1 LTTEVVALRQQ
12 VEALTAR
19 LAGTLPG
26 QAPQEPSAKKDAP
39 D

>member
-1 LTTEVVALRQQ
+1 LTTEVVALCQQ
-12 VEALTAR
+12 VAALTAR

-26 QAPQEPSAKKDAP
+26 PALQEPSAEKDAP